1 MRRGRYERDWKKG
14 AEGSR
19 TARKAEIYSSR
30 ARFRRGLC
38 SARKGK
44 RGFALGAIF
53 EVVGPGSPRRG
64 QSRGDVHDL
73 CRPGKGCKRRVKR
86 YKEKRMAPTRYAN
99 TNAAD
104 TGWVVL
110 FRSTYSPFSPLR
122 GPHLSPFNVHTNT
135 TNFID
140 RAIRT
145 ILIHDNGTPSDRKR
159 FASVIEYVVA
169 ENNVY

>member
-1 MRRGRYERDWKKG
+1 MDETKGERYLLVSCVFG
-14 AEGSR
+14 AD
-19 TARKAEIYSSR
+19 
-30 ARFRRGLC
+30 FV
-38 SARKGK
+38 ARKGK
-44 RGFALGAIF
+44 GGFALGAIF
-53 EVVGPGSPRRG
+53 VVVGPGSPRRG

-122 GPHLSPFNVHTNT
+122 GPHLSPLNVHTNT
-135 TNFID
+135 ANFID

-145 ILIHDNGTPSDRKR
+145 ILIHDNGTSSDTKR
-159 FASVIEYVVA
+159 FASVIERVIA
-169 ENNVY
+169 GNNVNTTV